1 MDLCN
6 ELMEELLEETRKIG
20 EEYRDNPYLCVS
32 RDLRNRV
39 LSDRLYTLAVAEYAI
54 LSKEYIQIMKEGI
67 HYIDGCN
74 ETGESFLSRE
84 GVLDK
89 SRDEKDSGAAI
100 GGAYLFIL
108 GEIMERETEE

>member
-1 MDLCN
+1 
-6 ELMEELLEETRKIG
+6 
-20 EEYRDNPYLCVS
+20 
-32 RDLRNRV
+32 
-39 LSDRLYTLAVAEYAI
+39 
-54 LSKEYIQIMKEGI
+54 MKEGI

-108 GEIMERETEE
+108 GEIMERETE